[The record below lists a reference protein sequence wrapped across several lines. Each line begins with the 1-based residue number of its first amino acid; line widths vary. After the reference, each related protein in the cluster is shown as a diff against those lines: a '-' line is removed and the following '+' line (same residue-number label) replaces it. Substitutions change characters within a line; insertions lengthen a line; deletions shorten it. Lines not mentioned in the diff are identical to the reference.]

1 MLVIVDY
8 KMGNHHSVK
17 KKLDGLKV
25 ESIISSDPETI
36 LNATK
41 LILPGVGHF
50 GKAMENLRKLNLIDA
65 LNEAVLVNKTP
76 ILGICLGMQ
85 LMAKSSEEGTENR
98 ELRSESRDLF
108 SVKGL
113 GWFDAEVVKFK
124 VNDTLR
130 YKVPHTGWNSIS
142 IEKESPLMKNVPEGS
157 EFYFV
162 HSYYLK
168 ANDASD
174 VLNYTDYGYPF
185 ASAVSKE
192 NIFGVQYHPE
202 KSHDVGL
209 LLLKNFLELS

>member
-1 MLVIVDY
+1 MTVIVDY
-8 KMGNHHSVK
+8 HMGNHHSVK

-25 ESIISSDPETI
+25 ESIISSDPTDI
-36 LNATK
+36 LKADK

-50 GKAMENLRKLNLIDA
+50 GKAMENLRSLNLIDA
-65 LNEAVLVNKTP
+65 LNEAVLVKKTP

-85 LMAKSSEEGTENR
+85 LMAKFSEEGIENR
-98 ELRSESRDLF
+98 ELRAESRDLF

-130 YKVPHTGWNSIS
+130 FKVPHTGWNTIS
-142 IEKESPLMKNVPEGS
+142 IEKESPLMKNIPADS

-162 HSYYLK
+162 HSYYFK
-168 ANDASD
+168 PNNDED
-174 VLNYTDYGYPF
+174 VLNFTNYESRF

-209 LLLKNFLELS
+209 VLLKNFLNV